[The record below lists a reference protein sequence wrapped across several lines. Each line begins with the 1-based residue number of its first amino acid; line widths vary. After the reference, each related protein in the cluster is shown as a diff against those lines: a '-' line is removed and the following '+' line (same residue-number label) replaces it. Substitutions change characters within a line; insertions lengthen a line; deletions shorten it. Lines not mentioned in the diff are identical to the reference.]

1 MKPLIKNRPSGAEF
15 IMTLLLLF
23 LIYHLA
29 RHAAMLTSS
38 VTAPSPVPVPQTVV
52 VLDSGHGG
60 FDPGKIGINGSLEKD
75 INLEIAR
82 KLKSYLEASGITVVM
97 TRDEDTGL
105 YNQRDSNKKA
115 ADMKNRCNL
124 INEANPALTVSIHQ
138 NSYHEEAIKGGQVFY
153 YKNSAEGKKLAE
165 ILQKRF
171 DYVLGENNTRSA
183 KANTNYYLLLHV
195 RSPIVIVE
203 CGFLSNFA
211 EADNLTSE
219 DYQDRLAWTIH
230 MGIMEYLNSDP
241 AGSSHYNP

>member
-1 MKPLIKNRPSGAEF
+1 
-15 IMTLLLLF
+15 MTLLLLF

-105 YNQRDSNKKA
+105 YNQRACTMPAWMLTCSCLDDNGP
-115 ADMKNRCNL
+115 NL
-124 INEANPALTVSIHQ
+124 
-138 NSYHEEAIKGGQVFY
+138 
-153 YKNSAEGKKLAE
+153 
-165 ILQKRF
+165 
-171 DYVLGENNTRSA
+171 
-183 KANTNYYLLLHV
+183 
-195 RSPIVIVE
+195 
-203 CGFLSNFA
+203 
-211 EADNLTSE
+211 
-219 DYQDRLAWTIH
+219 
-230 MGIMEYLNSDP
+230 
-241 AGSSHYNP
+241 